1 VTGQEASPR
10 LALVIGGYGAL
21 GAAISVALTTSGL
34 RVLRSSRVEGAGED
48 PDRVILDPVSAGSE
62 DFRRLPELDAVVWAH
77 GVNVN
82 DSLDQFDNAAFEHL
96 VDVNVG
102 TIARNIRDLLGA
114 GRLRDGAR
122 LVVISSI
129 WEQVARPGKL
139 SYTVSKAAVGG
150 LIRAAALDLGSRSI
164 LINAVLPGVVDTD
177 MTRATLTPEQ
187 VTSAATGTA
196 FNRLVTAAEVADVV
210 GYLCS
215 PGNTAVTGQSIHVD
229 LGFSLAHPL

>member
-1 VTGQEASPR
+1 MTGQAASPR

-21 GAAISVALTTSGL
+21 GTAVSVALTAAGL
-34 RVLRSSRVEGAGED
+34 KVLRSSRVEGSDDD
-48 PDRVILDPVSAGSE
+48 PDRFVLDPVSAGSE
-62 DFRRLPELDAVVWAH
+62 EFRRLPPLEAVVWAH

-82 DSLDQFDNAAFEHL
+82 DSLDQFDSAAFERL
-96 VDVNVG
+96 IDVNVG

-114 GRLRDGAR
+114 GRIRDGAR

-139 SYTVSKAAVGG
+139 SYTVSKAAIGG
-150 LIRAAALDLGSRSI
+150 LVRAAALDLGSRSI

-187 VTSAATGTA
+187 INSAAAGTA
-196 FNRLVTAAEVADVV
+196 FNRLVTAEEVADMV

-215 PGNTAVTGQSIHVD
+215 PGNTGVTGQSIHVD